1 MGYDQ
6 PMTQRHNAAFP
17 APFGVYCWQRWEG
30 PPGRRLP
37 PVFPQRCA
45 VASVHVG
52 AAGHCF
58 LGLNG
63 IFHANTLKP
72 SGAFMPYQR
81 WCLKPLCLRK
91 SPFCKICTQSSI
103 WTAHNVSARVHTS
116 FHLPGPIILCNSET
130 QNVFWTAASIF
141 PLSWGTIPQIRSWGA
156 GQIGCGARIS
166 TRSGVAAWHPPHW
179 KSTVLDLWHCADPSQ
194 SWAAHVL
201 HLFPSS
207 LQQSPHSSKSS
218 MDGQHWLIHTFLCW
232 KAFFSSLLAIVWW
245 FWPITLRLLSNELT
259 SRQIYLF
266 VKIN

>member
-6 PMTQRHNAAFP
+6 PMAQRYNAAFP

-45 VASVHVG
+45 VASLHVG

-58 LGLNG
+58 LGLND

-72 SGAFMPYQR
+72 SGALMPYQR
-81 WCLKPLCLRK
+81 WCLKPWCLRK
-91 SPFCKICTQSSI
+91 ALS
-103 WTAHNVSARVHTS
+103 VRSARNLPFGLRTMCLLG
-116 FHLPGPIILCNSET
+116 FTHLSMPGPIILCNSET

-141 PLSWGTIPQIRSWGA
+141 PESWDTIPQIRSWGA

-179 KSTVLDLWHCADPSQ
+179 KSTILDLWHCADPSQ

-201 HLFPSS
+201 NLFPSS
-207 LQQSPHSSKSS
+207 LQQSLHSSKSS

-232 KAFFSSLLAIVWW
+232 KAFFPVCL
-245 FWPITLRLLSNELT
+245 P
-259 SRQIYLF
+259 LF
-266 VKIN
+266 DGSDP

>member
-52 AAGHCF
+52 GAGHCF

-91 SPFCKICTQSSI
+91 ALS
-103 WTAHNVSARVHTS
+103 VRSARNLPFGLRTMCLLG
-116 FHLPGPIILCNSET
+116 FTHLSICLGPLYYVILKLRMCFELL
-130 QNVFWTAASIF
+130 
-141 PLSWGTIPQIRSWGA
+141 PLSFPYREAPFPKFGA
-156 GQIGCGARIS
+156 GAPGKSAVVRGSALDPAWQPGTHRIGNQQYWIYDIAQIQ
-166 TRSGVAAWHPPHW
+166 VNLEPHMFCTYFLVPCS
-179 KSTVLDLWHCADPSQ
+179 K
-194 SWAAHVL
+194 AHTHQKAVWMANTGW
-201 HLFPSS
+201 FT
-207 LQQSPHSSKSS
+207 HSSAEKLFFPVCLPLF
-218 MDGQHWLIHTFLCW
+218 DG
-232 KAFFSSLLAIVWW
+232 SD
-245 FWPITLRLLSNELT
+245 P
-259 SRQIYLF
+259 
-266 VKIN
+266 